1 MAVRVRHHA
10 LDLPATSADYFQDDE
25 ASKHEDNINRLAAQG
40 VTEGCTSTNYCPTGP
55 VSRGQMASFLSRALA
70 LPAADH
76 DYFGDDNGTPH
87 EDSINRIAAAGI
99 TIGCGGASFCP
110 GGSVSRQEMAAF
122 LYRAL
127 GDSE

>member
-1 MAVRVRHHA
+1 MGA
-10 LDLPATSADYFQDDE
+10 
-25 ASKHEDNINRLAAQG
+25 
-40 VTEGCTSTNYCPTGP
+40 
-55 VSRGQMASFLSRALA
+55 ALA